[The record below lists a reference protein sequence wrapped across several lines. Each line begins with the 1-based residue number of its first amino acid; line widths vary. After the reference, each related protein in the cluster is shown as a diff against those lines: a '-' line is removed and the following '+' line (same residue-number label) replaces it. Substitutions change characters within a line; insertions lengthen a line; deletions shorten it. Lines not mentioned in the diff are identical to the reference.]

1 MTQRRRGKQPGNAR
15 KSNDD
20 EFVQFPADNVER
32 SIAACFE
39 RQARRWPQRLAVK
52 TSDTSLTYDAL
63 NRAANRVARA
73 IVADRRQ
80 GAEPIALLFKT
91 GAALIVADFA
101 ALKAGKPFVPLDPA
115 LPLDKLR
122 QILRDFDPRLILTD
136 AHNFAL
142 AQELTGDF
150 ASALNIDELDSRL
163 SDEDLALPI
172 APDSVAY
179 IHYTSGSTGEPK
191 GVVANQRSE
200 IHNIMTNTQGL
211 RITPADRVSLVRSNN
226 VGATRDILLAL
237 LNGAALFPLDLHEG
251 LADLADWLR
260 DQEITVFTCVA
271 SVFRH
276 AVDKLR
282 DDVPNGQRFPKVRII
297 HVGGEAIAK
306 SDVEL
311 FKKHFS
317 DDCLFVTRLG
327 LSETETLTYYF
338 IDKQTEIDD
347 ERVPV
352 GYPLEGNEI
361 LLLDDDGREL
371 GVNQVGEIAVKSE
384 YLALG
389 YWRRP
394 ELTREKFLADP
405 NGGRARIYL
414 TGDLGYRRAD
424 GCLVHVGRKDFQT
437 KIRGHRVEL
446 SEVEMALREIA
457 GVKQAVALAQ
467 GESTAGARLVAY
479 VVAHDGQELTARALR
494 AALQKKLPSY
504 MVPGAFVFLDRL
516 PLTAAGKIDRR
527 ALPAPQRGRA
537 QLNTPFNAP
546 QSALERVLAQ
556 LWCEILDLDELGSDD
571 EFGELGGDSLLA
583 AQVVARVNDWF
594 SLAPPLKTLFE
605 TPTVASLAAYL
616 SSRDNAPDEA
626 QRIAV
631 AILKVTDM
639 SPEEIAEALA
649 RDGHQ
654 QDDG

>member
-1 MTQRRRGKQPGNAR
+1 M
-15 KSNDD
+15 
-20 EFVQFPADNVER
+20 
-32 SIAACFE
+32 
-39 RQARRWPQRLAVK
+39 
-52 TSDTSLTYDAL
+52 
-63 NRAANRVARA
+63 
-73 IVADRRQ
+73 
-80 GAEPIALLFKT
+80 LFKT
-91 GAALIVADFA
+91 GAPLIVADFA

-115 LPLDKLR
+115 LPPAKLR
-122 QILRDFDPRLILTD
+122 QILRDFEPRLILTD
-136 AHNFAL
+136 ARHFAL
-142 AQELTGDF
+142 AQELADE
-150 ASALNIDELDSRL
+150 SARPLNIDELHGGF
-163 SDEDLALPI
+163 SDNDLALPI

-211 RITPADRVSLVRSNN
+211 RITPDDRVSLVRSNN

-237 LNGAALFPLDLHEG
+237 LNGAALVPLDLHEG
-251 LADLADWLR
+251 LADLAGWLIA
-260 DQEITVFTCVA
+260 QEITVFTCVA

-276 AVDKLR
+276 AVDNLR
-282 DDVPNGQRFPKVRII
+282 DDVPNGQRFPKLRII

-311 FKKHFS
+311 FKKYFS

-361 LLLDDDGREL
+361 LLLDDDGHPL
-371 GVNQVGEIAVKSE
+371 GANQVGEIAVKSE

-405 NGGRARIYL
+405 NGGRARTYL
-414 TGDLGYRRAD
+414 TGDLGYRRSD

-446 SEVEMALREIA
+446 SAVEMALREIA
-457 GVKQAVALAQ
+457 GVKQAAALAL
-467 GESTAGARLVAY
+467 GESAAGARLVAY
-479 VVAHDGQELTARALR
+479 IVAHDGQELTARALR

-504 MVPGAFVFLDRL
+504 MVPGAFVFLHRL

-527 ALPAPQRGRA
+527 ALPAPPRGRS
-537 QLNTPFNAP
+537 QSNTPFAAP
-546 QSALERVLAQ
+546 QSALEKVLAQ
-556 LWCEILDLDELGSDD
+556 LWCETLDLDELGRNDD
-571 EFGELGGDSLLA
+571 FGELGGDSLLA

-605 TPTVASLAAYL
+605 TPTVAALSAYL
-616 SSRDNAPDEA
+616 ISRENTPGQAR
-626 QRIAV
+626 RIAA
-631 AILKVTDM
+631 AILQVADL
-639 SPEEIAEALA
+639 SPEEIAAALA
-649 RDGHQ
+649 HDSRRENDG
-654 QDDG
+654 